1 MLWVQV
7 TVSFHLHDRGKQQ
20 VLLISAIT
28 ETSSETDQW
37 APWAPPSTLL
47 WHSSQAGKTL
57 STTSTGPLMVVNL
70 KSFCLHWGLWT
81 SLESTQSQAMA
92 ETQFKPWEETTVFVH
107 IRLCTELESCY
118 SWDKH
123 STSEKRS
130 VAIISMLHKRSPL
143 TWRGGRHC
151 DGKWKKR
158 KKIKGRFHIKKWM
171 AISKTVSTLAQNS
184 FTGLCSGLP
193 LLFILIF
200 FIFVLKLSFQWAKQ
214 HRFKPNCALG
224 LLESLKNQWKF
235 LTVT

>member
-158 KKIKGRFHIKKWM
+158 KKIKGRFHIKKMNGNLQDCEYVGTKFIYWPLFRPPSAVYLNFFYLCLKIIISM
-171 AISKTVSTLAQNS
+171 SKTASV
-184 FTGLCSGLP
+184 
-193 LLFILIF
+193 
-200 FIFVLKLSFQWAKQ
+200 
-214 HRFKPNCALG
+214 
-224 LLESLKNQWKF
+224 
-235 LTVT
+235 